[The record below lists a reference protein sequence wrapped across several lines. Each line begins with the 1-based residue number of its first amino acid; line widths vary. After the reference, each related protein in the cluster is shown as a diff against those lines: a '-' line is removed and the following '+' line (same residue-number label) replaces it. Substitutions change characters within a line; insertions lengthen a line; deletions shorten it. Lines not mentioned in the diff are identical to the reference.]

1 MNPSEE
7 MFRKLCFESDSEYL
21 AFTRTYDV
29 RVVAS
34 TEDLSMWF
42 SRVSV
47 HNQDGSLAY
56 FPDKPNLI
64 YYYEGWEVCDLD
76 GKVVET
82 VPDGVRACWF
92 QRAKVTKS
100 RRMHAGMN
108 LDEYELHRYV
118 RHGPALYEVALPNG
132 VTTERYWV
140 RGKKVDPPKTK
151 R

>member
-1 MNPSEE
+1 MNASEE
-7 MFRKLCFESDSEYL
+7 IFRKLCFESASEYL
-21 AFTRTYDV
+21 AFARTYDV
-29 RVVAS
+29 RVAVS
-34 TEDLSMWF
+34 TEDLSMWT
-42 SRVSV
+42 SRLSV

-76 GKVVET
+76 GKSIET
-82 VPDGVRACWF
+82 VPDGARACWF
-92 QRAKVTKS
+92 HRAKVSKP

-118 RHGPALYEVALPNG
+118 RHGPAMFDVPLPNG
-132 VTTERYWV
+132 VTTQTYWV